1 MFSNFYR
8 AMYFALLATLF
19 KHVSSV
25 FMFLVVVLSAAPL
38 VIHTYLKNHKYC
50 EESDILSITASF
62 QEFSL
67 SHKCACSNM
76 CLINPTKKPK
86 TTVTPGKRDHL
97 PIISL
102 HFTRFLRCPTEI

>member
-1 MFSNFYR
+1 
-8 AMYFALLATLF
+8 MYFALLAILF

-25 FMFLVVVLSAAPL
+25 FKFLVVVLSAAPL
-38 VIHTYLKNHKYC
+38 VIHTYLKNHKDC

-62 QEFSL
+62 QELSL
-67 SHKCACSNM
+67 SHKCACPNM